1 MAVANVMTMS
11 CAFKIWLRK
20 YYFGVGAYWDLDN
33 KERSISLKFIR
44 NINTMWLVLFARS
57 VEGDLADPYPQKVVK
72 HFLKCV
78 IMEFDD

>member
-1 MAVANVMTMS
+1 MMTMS
-11 CAFKIWLRK
+11 CVLKAWLRK

-33 KERSISLKFIR
+33 KERSISLKSIR

>member
-1 MAVANVMTMS
+1 M
-11 CAFKIWLRK
+11 
-20 YYFGVGAYWDLDN
+20 DN

>member
-1 MAVANVMTMS
+1 MS
-11 CAFKIWLRK
+11 CVLKVLLQK
-20 YYFGVGAYWDLDN
+20 YYYGVGAYCDLDN

-57 VEGDLADPYPQKVVK
+57 VEEDLADPYPQKVVK